1 MNLSH
6 GIAVAVTLQNVLSR
20 HLGLSFFLS
29 LPTHTFNVSILP
41 EHDQVLGMVH
51 TKCERCHCRTA
62 FAWEDRAG
70 DDTLKVVEVV
80 ASLLTSTFVT

>member
-6 GIAVAVTLQNVLSR
+6 GIAVAVTLQNVLSG
-20 HLGLSFFLS
+20 HLCPSLFLS
-29 LPTHTFNVSILP
+29 SPTHTFNVSILP

-51 TKCERCHCRTA
+51 TNCERCHCRTA
-62 FAWEDRAG
+62 FAWEDGAE
-70 DDTLKVVEVV
+70 DDTLKVV